1 MTTLKRNFE
10 FQRAYSRGK
19 SALTN
24 YFVLYVVKTKK
35 RENNVG
41 YTVSKKVGNAVVRNR
56 VRRRLKEAFRTIDIQ
71 SCCYDIVIVARTRA
85 LSIEFDTLKVTL
97 ERELSRLIR

>member
-10 FQRAYSRGK
+10 FKRAYSRGK
-19 SALTN
+19 TSITG

-41 YTVSKKVGNAVVRNR
+41 YTVSKKVGNAVIRNR
-56 VRRRLKEAFRTIDIQ
+56 IRRRLKEAFRSI
-71 SCCYDIVIVARTRA
+71 SLEACCYDIVIVARTRA
-85 LSIEFDTLKVTL
+85 LNVDYATLQETL
-97 ERELSRLIR
+97 ERELRKLVQ

>member
-19 SALTN
+19 SGLTG
-24 YFVLYVVKTKK
+24 YFVVYVVKTKK
-35 RENNVG
+35 RQNNVG

-56 VRRRLKEAFRTIDIQ
+56 VRRRLKEAFRSIEITA
-71 SCCYDIVIVARTRA
+71 CCYDIVIVARTRA
-85 LSIEFDTLKVTL
+85 LNVDFEVLRSTL
-97 ERELSRLIR
+97 ERELHRLIK